1 MILQPKDE
9 MALRHLFSTDSA
21 RESLRLSYVGPALN
35 SVGEIESSPDCIILD
50 QRRHPFRPL
59 RCEFKFIPQGKEDF
73 AANGMFEIAIIWAL
87 PKGLTK
93 DGLLNDLLQQ
103 NGCSDLIVLKE
114 EKAFWDLPI
123 YTPDSISK
131 LGNVGVMRELVMR
144 RGMKVPTVFALCMAA
159 RLYPEKFSMK
169 RMIGFLRKRF
179 PAVERMQ
186 DKGRANV
193 VTAALQTHPQLL
205 QKMLGNTY
213 RWTSEIDYE
222 TAAAE
227 LTALLRENQAQV
239 PTTDDLKQLRE

>member
-1 MILQPKDE
+1 
-9 MALRHLFSTDSA
+9 
-21 RESLRLSYVGPALN
+21 
-35 SVGEIESSPDCIILD
+35 
-50 QRRHPFRPL
+50 
-59 RCEFKFIPQGKEDF
+59 
-73 AANGMFEIAIIWAL
+73 
-87 PKGLTK
+87 
-93 DGLLNDLLQQ
+93 
-103 NGCSDLIVLKE
+103 LIVLKE